1 MTKEE
6 YERLPKQQRSV
17 FKILFSGGF
26 HTAKN
31 IRSQIGDDKLNVS
44 TIVKALAAKDEAV
57 CSRWRYT
64 KGVGFYKIYYHKNP
78 GEWEKQM

>member
-17 FKILFSGGF
+17 FKILFSGGS

-57 CSRWRYT
+57 CSRWR
-64 KGVGFYKIYYHKNP
+64 
-78 GEWEKQM
+78 